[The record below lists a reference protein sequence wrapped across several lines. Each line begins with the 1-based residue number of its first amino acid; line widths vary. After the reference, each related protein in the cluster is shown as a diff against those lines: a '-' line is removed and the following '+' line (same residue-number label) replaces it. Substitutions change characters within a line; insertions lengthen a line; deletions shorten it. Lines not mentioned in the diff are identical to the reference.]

1 MGILYC
7 SLNVMFRLNEE
18 KVVDK
23 KYILTRARYLRM
35 VLKQPQPHMYFL
47 NYLHRYLG
55 RHFFGSCDSL
65 NFYLFSWKE
74 EEKEE
79 GKEEK
84 GKGEEREEGGER
96 LVCIEDYNS
105 ILLFG
110 WCGPMTL
117 KLLLQYG
124 GFAMICAVS
133 NTPIHC
139 SKSLVKH
146 VLVYIGKLWWGA
158 AKAGG
163 CLWYCKRYRTYL
175 LCVYVSC
182 VLWSNDANHGQFI
195 SLIMFI
201 GILCALL
208 GWLVVVYVYIQKTHA
223 VSFAFHTCILYA
235 TIAST
240 VTEDA
245 ICIVTYCYLF
255 VLIPIHTYWYDVV
268 CLCCGTTLGILIC
281 RVATKPAQSIHSLYL
296 PSAPRHIILINTL
309 INSF

>member
-65 NFYLFSWKE
+65 NFYLLSWKE

-195 SLIMFI
+195 SLIIFYWHTTVCSSWLVGCCI
-201 GILCALL
+201 CIHTKNSCRILCIS
-208 GWLVVVYVYIQKTHA
+208 YVH
-223 VSFAFHTCILYA
+223 F
-235 TIAST
+235 
-240 VTEDA
+240 
-245 ICIVTYCYLF
+245 ICNHCLHSDRRRYLYCYLLLP
-255 VLIPIHTYWYDVV
+255 VRTYTDTY
-268 CLCCGTTLGILIC
+268 ILIWC
-281 RVATKPAQSIHSLYL
+281 SMLMLWYNS
-296 PSAPRHIILINTL
+296 RHINL
-309 INSF
+309 